1 MFFLLL
7 YAIGVLKG
15 QTSDQRFPGVRLP
28 EESRETSD
36 QWVLEPVV
44 QVRWDFSS
52 CGKNGMYGPD
62 QEDCEVAY
70 SEANLKDYVIVKFGV
85 QSWVVPADG
94 LYLVTAAGPS
104 GSSVGAGG
112 RGQGAILEANF
123 HLMKGEIIDII
134 VGQRSDYDLNV
145 DTQSKRG
152 LGGSGGTFVVRR
164 QDSKILMAA
173 GGGGGGAGRSSN
185 MALRDGPNDATI
197 GRVGKNAS
205 IPDSGRA
212 PESDFACSLDCGGG
226 GFGGMGGVEGQ
237 DFKMG
242 FYKRYGGGG
251 GAGFG
256 LMDGPSKDGDGGV
269 HSAQGDHR
277 PRAAKNF
284 LEKGTGMNSRGVG
297 GYLQFKSQS
306 TLVKV
311 PITNN
316 GGFGGGG
323 YGSADGGAGGG
334 GGYSGGGGGP
344 PDGFSGGGGSMNNG
358 FRQKND
364 VSNQGDGYVRISFI
378 GQQCCGPMDVYIAMA
393 FIAGILAKLLFT
405 YGIYWSFKTFRRM
418 HTSYVIISHLKELKR
433 EAHQLETDEVYLV
446 DRVLRE
452 QEDLKSRM
460 GASRPDLRRRVS
472 GRKRTRDES
481 EYTETEYSESYSQSY
496 SQTQTAQTS
505 ESQYSD
511 NSQSTVIENKAPD
524 SDESES
530 DASTIVERTKHQ
542 SMMQSQALTNV
553 TALSK
558 KSLNQNEPDSIL
570 AASTAIGT
578 LKGRAKM
585 DAMNKSA
592 RSGIYSTIG
601 RNAKMPEE
609 DDDDEDGNE
618 LAEVMARRSAA
629 ASRRTLT
636 SERGNNTWCEV
647 E

>member
-1 MFFLLL
+1 
-7 YAIGVLKG
+7 
-15 QTSDQRFPGVRLP
+15 
-28 EESRETSD
+28 
-36 QWVLEPVV
+36 
-44 QVRWDFSS
+44 
-52 CGKNGMYGPD
+52 
-62 QEDCEVAY
+62 
-70 SEANLKDYVIVKFGV
+70 
-85 QSWVVPADG
+85 
-94 LYLVTAAGPS
+94 
-104 GSSVGAGG
+104 
-112 RGQGAILEANF
+112 
-123 HLMKGEIIDII
+123 
-134 VGQRSDYDLNV
+134 
-145 DTQSKRG
+145 
-152 LGGSGGTFVVRR
+152 
-164 QDSKILMAA
+164 
-173 GGGGGGAGRSSN
+173 
-185 MALRDGPNDATI
+185 
-197 GRVGKNAS
+197 
-205 IPDSGRA
+205 
-212 PESDFACSLDCGGG
+212 
-226 GFGGMGGVEGQ
+226 
-237 DFKMG
+237 
-242 FYKRYGGGG
+242 
-251 GAGFG
+251 
-256 LMDGPSKDGDGGV
+256 
-269 HSAQGDHR
+269 
-277 PRAAKNF
+277 
-284 LEKGTGMNSRGVG
+284 
-297 GYLQFKSQS
+297 
-306 TLVKV
+306 
-311 PITNN
+311 
-316 GGFGGGG
+316 
-323 YGSADGGAGGG
+323 
-334 GGYSGGGGGP
+334 
-344 PDGFSGGGGSMNNG
+344 MNNG

-636 SERGNNTWCEV
+636 SERDPVSQKSKTATEKTATSKSHTKYSSRNDRSRSGSRSRYSETKSSKSRSRTQSRTRSHISEDYSKSNLSISETNLSETNLSMSESQYSQSQYSNSQYSQSGSQFSQSDRSDYSKSTIQSHRRK
-647 E
+647 